1 MVATIRVRSGLAT
14 RFSSLAALSLI
25 RIEKLTPDL
34 VPVQHRIAGIA
45 EPVDG
50 DGEIVEIFEVMF
62 DCQTDDIRPTAP
74 ELLRCRIQRID
85 HRIG

>member
-1 MVATIRVRSGLAT
+1 MAT
-14 RFSSLAALSLI
+14 
-25 RIEKLTPDL
+25 
-34 VPVQHRIAGIA
+34 
-45 EPVDG
+45 
-50 DGEIVEIFEVMF
+50 GEIVEIFEVMF